1 MHRCIECEADVVE
14 GLTALRAADPALHKA
29 LDAVETV
36 PLRRSTP
43 DFAGLAR
50 IIIAQQV
57 SVASAKA
64 ITQRTIDTLGGLEA
78 DHFASADDDAL
89 KLCGLSRPK
98 QRTLR
103 ACAAALPDRAAFAA
117 LNDLPIADMEAQL
130 VEISGIG
137 PWTAQIYVLFCVGHA
152 DTMPAGDLA
161 LQKAA
166 AWALDL
172 EERMSAEAL
181 AERAE
186 AWSPWRGV
194 AARLLWS
201 YHAVVEGGRSGVAI

>member
-1 MHRCIECEADVVE
+1 VVE
-14 GLTALRAADPALHKA
+14 GLAALRACDPALHLA
-29 LDAVETV
+29 MDAVEHV

-43 DFAGLAR
+43 DFEGLAR
-50 IIIAQQV
+50 IVIAQQV

-64 ITQRTIDTLGGLEA
+64 ITARTIDTLGGLEA
-78 DHFASADDDAL
+78 HRFSKADDQAL
-89 KLCGLSRPK
+89 KACGLSRPK

-103 ACAAALPDRAAFAA
+103 AIAAALPDDDAFAR
-117 LNDLPIADMEAQL
+117 LNAMHVAEMEAEL
-130 VEISGIG
+130 VTIKGVG

-166 AWALDL
+166 AWALGL

-181 AERAE
+181 TERAE
-186 AWSPWRGV
+186 VWSPWRGV

-201 YHAVVEGGRSGVAI
+201 YHAVVKDGRSGIAL

>member
-1 MHRCIECEADVVE
+1 MERCIECEADVVE
-14 GLTALRAADPALHKA
+14 GLAALRAADPALHKA
-29 LDAVETV
+29 MDAVDQV

-43 DFAGLAR
+43 DFEGLAR
-50 IIIAQQV
+50 IVIAQQV

-64 ITQRTIDTLGGLEA
+64 ITARTIDTLGGLEA
-78 DHFASADDDAL
+78 HLFAQADDEAL

-103 ACAAALPDRAAFAA
+103 AIAAALPNRAAFAA
-117 LNDLPIADMEAQL
+117 LNGQSVGDMEAQL
-130 VEISGIG
+130 VGISGIG

-152 DTMPAGDLA
+152 DTMPSGDLA

-172 EERMSAEAL
+172 DERMSADAL
-181 AERAE
+181 AQRAE

-201 YHAVVEGGRSGVAI
+201 YHAVVQDGRSGVAI

>member
-1 MHRCIECEADVVE
+1 MVE
-14 GLTALRAADPALHKA
+14 GLAALRAADPALHKA
-29 LDAVETV
+29 MDAVETV
-36 PLRRSTP
+36 PLRRSTA
-43 DFAGLAR
+43 DFEGLAR

-64 ITQRTIDTLGGLEA
+64 ITQRTIDTLGGLQAAQFAEA
-78 DHFASADDDAL
+78 DDEAL

-103 ACAAALPDRAAFAA
+103 ACAAALPDSQAFAT
-117 LNDLPIADMEAQL
+117 LNSLPVADMEAQL
-130 VEISGIG
+130 IEISGIG

-172 EERMSAEAL
+172 DERMSAEAL

-186 AWSPWRGV
+186 IWSPWRGV

-201 YHAVVEGGRSGVAI
+201 YHAVVQDGRSGVAV

>member
-1 MHRCIECEADVVE
+1 MFRCIECDADVVE
-14 GLTALRAADPALHKA
+14 GLTALRASDPALHRA
-29 LDAVETV
+29 MDAVDHV

-50 IIIAQQV
+50 IVIAQQV

-64 ITQRTIDTLGGLEA
+64 ITARTIHTLGALEA
-78 DHFASADDDAL
+78 QRFADADDEAL
-89 KLCGLSRPK
+89 KACGLSRPK

-103 ACAAALPDRAAFAA
+103 AIADALPDESAFMRLNALDVAA
-117 LNDLPIADMEAQL
+117 MESEL
-130 VEISGIG
+130 VTIKGVG

-152 DTMPAGDLA
+152 DTMPVGDLA

-166 AWALDL
+166 AWALGLD
-172 EERMSAEAL
+172 ERMTADAL

-201 YHAVVEGGRSGVAI
+201 YHSVVQGGKSGIAI

>member
-1 MHRCIECEADVVE
+1 MFRCIECDADVVE
-14 GLTALRAADPALHKA
+14 GLTALRASDPALHQA
-29 LDAVETV
+29 MDAVDHV

-50 IIIAQQV
+50 IVIAQQV

-64 ITQRTIDTLGGLEA
+64 ITARTIGTLGALEA
-78 DHFASADDDAL
+78 QRFADADDEAL
-89 KLCGLSRPK
+89 KACGLSRPK

-103 ACAAALPDRAAFAA
+103 AIADALPDEPAFMRLNALDVAA
-117 LNDLPIADMEAQL
+117 MESEL
-130 VEISGIG
+130 VTIKGVG

-152 DTMPAGDLA
+152 DTMPVGDLA

-166 AWALDL
+166 AWALGLD
-172 EERMSAEAL
+172 ERMTADAL

-201 YHAVVEGGRSGVAI
+201 YHSVVQGGKSGIAI

>member
-1 MHRCIECEADVVE
+1 MYRCIECDDDVVE
-14 GLTALRAADPALHKA
+14 GLTALRAADPALHRA
-29 LDAVETV
+29 MDAVKHV

-50 IIIAQQV
+50 IVIAQQV

-64 ITQRTIDTLGGLEA
+64 ITARTIDTLGALEA
-78 DHFASADDDAL
+78 ARFAQADDEAL
-89 KLCGLSRPK
+89 KACGLSRPK

-103 ACAAALPDRAAFAA
+103 AIADALPDDNTFDRLNALDVAA
-117 LNDLPIADMEAQL
+117 MEAEL
-130 VEISGIG
+130 VTINGIG

-166 AWALDL
+166 AWALGLD
-172 EERMSAEAL
+172 ERMSAQAL

-201 YHAVVEGGRSGVAI
+201 YHAVVQDGRSGIAL

>member
-1 MHRCIECEADVVE
+1 MVE
-14 GLTALRAADPALHKA
+14 GLAALRAADPALHRA
-29 LDAVETV
+29 MDAVERV

-43 DFAGLAR
+43 DFEGLAR
-50 IIIAQQV
+50 IVIAQQV

-64 ITQRTIDTLGGLEA
+64 ITARTIDTLGALEA
-78 DHFASADDDAL
+78 HRFSETDDDAL
-89 KLCGLSRPK
+89 KACGLSRPK

-103 ACAAALPDRAAFAA
+103 AIADALPDVDAFAR
-117 LNDLPIADMEAQL
+117 LNAMHVAEMEAEL
-130 VEISGIG
+130 VTIKGVG

-166 AWALDL
+166 AWALGL
-172 EERMSAEAL
+172 EERMSTQAL
-181 AERAE
+181 TERAE
-186 AWSPWRGV
+186 SWSPWRGV

-201 YHAVVEGGRSGVAI
+201 YHAVVQDGRSGIAL

>member
-1 MHRCIECEADVVE
+1 MHRCIDCQADVVE
-14 GLTALRAADPALHKA
+14 GLAALRAADPALHKA
-29 LDAVETV
+29 MDAVETV

-43 DFAGLAR
+43 DFDGLAR

-64 ITQRTIDTLGGLEA
+64 ITQRIDCPLGGLEA
-78 DHFASADDDAL
+78 AQFAQADDNAL

-103 ACAAALPDRAAFAA
+103 ACAAALPDQAAFAA
-117 LNDLPIADMEAQL
+117 LNDRPVAEMEAQL
-130 VEISGIG
+130 VDISGIG

-172 EERMSAEAL
+172 EERMSADAL
-181 AERAE
+181 TERAQV
-186 AWSPWRGV
+186 WSPWRGV

-201 YHAVVEGGRSGVAI
+201 YHAVVQGGRSGVAI

>member
-1 MHRCIECEADVVE
+1 M
-14 GLTALRAADPALHKA
+14 
-29 LDAVETV
+29 DAVDHV

-50 IIIAQQV
+50 IVIAQQV

-64 ITQRTIDTLGGLEA
+64 ITARTIETLGALEA
-78 DHFASADDDAL
+78 HRFTDADDEAL
-89 KLCGLSRPK
+89 RACGLSRPK

-103 ACAAALPDRAAFAA
+103 AIAADLPDEAAFARLNA
-117 LNDLPIADMEAQL
+117 LDVMAMEERLIAIHG
-130 VEISGIG
+130 VG

-166 AWALDL
+166 AWALGHED
-172 EERMSAEAL
+172 RMSAEAL
-181 AERAE
+181 AERAQL
-186 AWSPWRGV
+186 WSPWRGV
-194 AARLLWS
+194 AARLLWA
-201 YHAVVEGGRSGVAI
+201 YHAVVQDGRSGIAL

>member
-1 MHRCIECEADVVE
+1 MFRCIECDADVVE
-14 GLTALRAADPALHKA
+14 GLTALRAADPALHRA
-29 LDAVETV
+29 MDAVDHV

-50 IIIAQQV
+50 IVIAQQV

-64 ITQRTIDTLGGLEA
+64 ITARTIHTLGALEA
-78 DHFASADDDAL
+78 QRFADADDEAL
-89 KLCGLSRPK
+89 KACGLSRPK

-103 ACAAALPDRAAFAA
+103 AIAGALPDEAAFMRLNALDVAA
-117 LNDLPIADMEAQL
+117 MESEL
-130 VEISGIG
+130 VTIKGVG

-152 DTMPAGDLA
+152 DTMPVGDLA

-166 AWALDL
+166 AWALGLD
-172 EERMSAEAL
+172 ERMTADAL

-201 YHAVVEGGRSGVAI
+201 YHSVVQGGKSGIAI

>member
-1 MHRCIECEADVVE
+1 MVE
-14 GLTALRAADPALHKA
+14 GLAFLRAKDRALHKA
-29 LDAVETV
+29 LDAVEHV

-43 DFAGLAR
+43 DFDGLAR

-64 ITQRTIDTLGGLEA
+64 ITERTHDTLGGLDA
-78 DHFASADDDAL
+78 GLFAGAGDEAL

-98 QRTLR
+98 QKTLR
-103 ACAAALPDRAAFAA
+103 AVADALPDAQAFEA
-117 LNDLPIADMEAQL
+117 LNALPVEAMEEQL
-130 VEISGIG
+130 VAISGIG

-166 AWALDL
+166 AWALGLD
-172 EERMSAEAL
+172 ERMSAQELSQRAAL
-181 AERAE
+181 WA
-186 AWSPWRGV
+186 PWRGV
-194 AARLLWS
+194 AARLLWA
-201 YHAVVEGGRSGVAI
+201 YHSVVQEGRSGVAF

>member
-1 MHRCIECEADVVE
+1 MVE
-14 GLTALRAADPALHKA
+14 GLAALRAADPALHKA
-29 LDAVETV
+29 LDAVEHV

-50 IIIAQQV
+50 IVIAQQV

-64 ITQRTIDTLGGLEA
+64 ITLRTIDTLGGLEA
-78 DHFASADDDAL
+78 DRFAKADDDAL

-103 ACAAALPDRAAFAA
+103 ACAAALPDQSSFAM
-117 LNDLPIADMEAQL
+117 LNVLPVADMEAQL
-130 VEISGIG
+130 VAISGIG

-152 DTMPAGDLA
+152 DTMPSGDLA

-181 AERAE
+181 AERAQ

-201 YHAVVEGGRSGVAI
+201 YHAVVQDGRSGVAI